1 LNKRRKYLIFFKRLT
16 KTISFTALG
25 ILLLLMGLIF
35 AIRSPKVQTWAVNK
49 ASAYLSKQLN
59 YPISVKYVDINW
71 FDKIVLEGLEVND
84 THDGK
89 MISVGYAKIDLN
101 FLNLLYGDLS
111 IDKISI
117 ANGKV
122 DVFRYEDGTINISDF
137 VAAIQDLTA
146 GSDSTATQTVP
157 FIIEAVNVENMVF
170 SYHDFRKEPI
180 TYGYDYFHFAL
191 TDISADATKL
201 KFFKD
206 TVQVDVHRLS
216 TNDRQTKLNVHQL
229 ITLFTFTKRNMEFKN
244 LYAEIGESIV
254 KDYVRF
260 DYESIDDLGDFNEK
274 ITMTGSIRQSLVTS
288 RNLSHFAPDLEGY
301 NDVYTL
307 SGDFK
312 GKVINFSV
320 NNFDLQFG
328 NKSRLK
334 GKTKFDGLPQLDQT
348 FMDLNFKETD
358 IYAAD
363 LQQYVGDDATNF
375 IRKLGKIK
383 GHGIFTGFLNDFV
396 AKGNFSTGLGMVE
409 SDINLK
415 ILENSRP
422 KAHYKGNLITKSFNL
437 GKLVGYENKVQ
448 LLDMEGTIEGKGF
461 TLDDAEVFVNG
472 HVHRIGVNNYNYK
485 NITTSAT
492 LSKQFFNGEVAIKD
506 SNIVLSVNGEV
517 DLTRN
522 VNHFNIRAN
531 LEKANLKALNLSP
544 IETFVK
550 TEADFNFT
558 GITLD
563 EILGKAVLRNSYLV
577 YKNREVFLDSM
588 QVISSRTD
596 SIRKFSVLS
605 DLASIQA
612 EGNFNFTTLA
622 DNLETLWKE
631 YDLAAQNNQ
640 SELDKYYA
648 NKRKSYDK
656 YRLDFKI
663 NLTDINA
670 ILAIY
675 LPKLYLSPGV
685 AIEGDFTSGYSSI
698 LNLYTKI
705 DTLFYNEYE
714 LIRSEAQLSASK
726 LNDSSNVLA
735 MFFVKSD
742 EQLLKSF
749 TPTRN
754 LQLEGIWNGSRV
766 NFTSQI
772 FQKNSYN
779 SAKLSGN
786 LDFHDGYRMVNLN
799 SNSFLNLLNKKWT
812 IDPSNTVAFNSEKI
826 YFENFTV
833 SNNKQ
838 IVSLDGTLSPNPSDE
853 AFLKVIDFQLE
864 TINPLLTDVSLK
876 GVLTG
881 SVNIH
886 DIFNNPNLGSSL
898 YVNNFYVNNFLVGN
912 IIGTSSWNNE
922 KSVLDL
928 AVEVERLSNIVINVK
943 GNIQPGKDGESE
955 TLNLFAELDK
965 AELDVL
971 NPLFKDV
978 LSEVSGKI
986 TGNFTIGGSLKNI
999 VVKGNGNVQSGKFKV
1014 DYLGT
1019 TYYFNDNIYF
1029 DENLIGFKKLNLKD
1043 AYGNHAILDGGIFHD
1058 NFRKFVVNLK
1068 GILNNVCVL
1077 NTTEKDNELFY
1088 GKAIVSGYMEIL
1100 GAFSDL
1106 KIIANARSEK
1116 DTEIHIPL
1124 TEYSTVEEQ
1133 SYITFTT
1140 SKNKAAITKET
1151 VDLSGITLDFN
1162 FDLTPEANIEIIF
1175 DKKAGDK
1182 LRGNGS
1188 GNIKMTID
1196 TRGDFNMFGNYRI
1209 EQGTYHFTLAN
1220 IISKEFKLLP
1230 NSSISWTGDPY
1241 KGVLDISAAYRQNV
1255 SLAPLIDTGRV
1266 KKNPEFKNRYPVDV
1280 LMGIEGNLM
1289 SPRIHLD
1296 IDILNSDPKM
1306 VEDVIEFESKIKTN
1320 EQELNKQVFSLL
1332 ILKSF
1337 SAQDGSFNGIG
1348 GSGGN
1353 LSELLSNQLSSW
1365 LSQLDKNLQVDID
1378 LNAMNTFMLR
1388 FSYTMLE
1395 GRLRISRDGSYQ
1407 NAHSNNPNSFTS
1419 IAGEWT
1425 IEYLLSQDGK
1435 LRLKLYNKNNN
1446 NALLNSVATSNI
1458 NNTSAGFSI
1467 MHTQG
1472 FNNLKELFGKKEKP
1486 QIDTIIFDTDEEE
1499 IKELEEELAEDAK
1512 EEQKEGQQGN
1522 SNTLNPTATPVKEE
1536 DDEAE
1541 AEPK

>member
-1 LNKRRKYLIFFKRLT
+1 MNKRRKYLIFFKRLT

-25 ILLLLMGLIF
+25 IILLLVGLLF

-49 ASAYLSKQLN
+49 ASAYLSEKLH

-71 FDKIVLEGLEVND
+71 FDKIILEGLEVND
-84 THDGK
+84 THNGK
-89 MISVGYAKIDLN
+89 MISVGYAKVDLN
-101 FLNLLYGDLS
+101 FLNLIYGKVV
-111 IDKISI
+111 IDKISL

-122 DVFRYEDGTINISDF
+122 EVFRYSDGGINISDF
-137 VAAIQDLTA
+137 VAAIQDLSA
-146 GSDSTATQTVP
+146 SSDTSATQSAP
-157 FIIEAVNVENMVF
+157 FVIEAVNVENMLF
-170 SYHDFRKEPI
+170 SYHDFRKEKI
-180 TYGYDYFHFAL
+180 TYGYDYYHFAL

-206 TVQVDVHRLS
+206 TVQINVHRLS

-229 ITLFTFTKRNMEFKN
+229 ITLFTFTKRNMEFKD

-260 DYESIDDLGDFNEK
+260 DYNTIDDLGDFNEK
-274 ITMTGSIRQSLVTS
+274 IVMTGNIKQSVVTS
-288 RNLSHFAPDLEGY
+288 RNLSHFAPDLQDY
-301 NDVYTL
+301 NDIYTL
-307 SGDFK
+307 SGKFK

-320 NNFDLQFG
+320 SNFDFQFG
-328 NKSRLK
+328 NRSRMK
-334 GKTKFDGLPQLDQT
+334 GKTKFDGLPELDKT

-358 IYAAD
+358 ITAAD
-363 LQQYVGDDATNF
+363 IQQYVGDDAANF
-375 IRKLGKIK
+375 LKKLGKIK

-396 AKGNFSTGLGMVE
+396 AKGNFTTGLGVVE

-415 ILENSRP
+415 IQENTNP
-422 KAHYKGNLITKSFNL
+422 KAHYKGSLITKSFNL

-448 LLDMEGTIEGKGF
+448 LLDMEGTVEGKGF
-461 TLDDAEVFVNG
+461 TLDDAEVFING
-472 HVHRIGVNNYNYK
+472 KVHRIGVNNYNYK
-485 NITTSAT
+485 NITTTAT
-492 LSKQFFNGEVAIKD
+492 LSKQFFSGAIAIKD

-517 DLTRN
+517 DLN
-522 VNHFNIRAN
+522 KHNNHFNIQAN

-558 GITLD
+558 GMTLD
-563 EILGKAVLRNSYLV
+563 EIFGKAIFRNSYLV
-577 YKNREVFLDSM
+577 YKNKEVFLDSM
-588 QVISSRTD
+588 QIISSKTD
-596 SIRKFSVLS
+596 SIRNFSVKS

-612 EGNFNFTTLA
+612 EGNFNFTTFA
-622 DNLETLWKE
+622 SNIETLWKE
-631 YDLAAQNNQ
+631 YEMTARNKK

-648 NKRKSYDK
+648 NKKQIYDK
-656 YRLDFKI
+656 YHLDFKI

-685 AIEGDFTSGYSSI
+685 KIEGDFTSGYSSI

-705 DTLFYNEYE
+705 DTLYYNEYE
-714 LIRSEAQLSASK
+714 LLKTEAQVSASK
-726 LNDSSNVLA
+726 LADSSNVLA

-742 EQLLKSF
+742 EQILKSF
-749 TPTRN
+749 TPTKN
-754 LQLEGIWNGSRV
+754 LLVEGIWNGTRV

-772 FQKNSYN
+772 AQKGSSN
-779 SAKLSGN
+779 SAKLAGN
-786 LDFHDGYRMVNLN
+786 LDFNENYRVINLN
-799 SNSFLNLLNKKWT
+799 DNSFLNLLNKKWT
-812 IDPSNTVAFNSEKI
+812 IDPSNSISFNSEKVL
-826 YFENFTV
+826 FENFTV

-838 IVSLDGTLSPNPSDE
+838 TVSLDGTLSQEPSDE

-898 YVNNFYVNNFLVGN
+898 FINNFHVNNFLVGN
-912 IIGTSSWNNE
+912 IIGTSSWNTE

-928 AVEVERLSNIVINVK
+928 DVEVERLSNIIINIK
-943 GNIQPGKDGESE
+943 GNIQPGKNGESE
-955 TLNLFAELDK
+955 KLNLIAELDK
-965 AELDVL
+965 ADLDLL
-971 NPLFKDV
+971 NPIFKGV
-978 LSEVSGKI
+978 ISEVSGKI
-986 TGNFTIGGSLKNI
+986 TGDFTIGGSLKNI
-999 VVKGNGNVQSGKFKV
+999 VLKGTGDVQNGKFKV

-1019 TYYFNDNIYF
+1019 TYYFSDNVYF
-1029 DENLIGFKKLNLKD
+1029 DENLIGFKRLKLKD
-1043 AYGNHAILDGGIFHD
+1043 SEGNNAVLDGGIFHD

-1068 GILNNVCVL
+1068 GYLNNVCVL

-1088 GKAIVSGYMEIL
+1088 GKAMVSGNLEIL

-1106 KIIANARSEK
+1106 KITANARSQK
-1116 DTEIHIPL
+1116 GTDIHIPM

-1140 SKNKAAITKET
+1140 SKSKAAINKET

-1162 FDLTPEANIEIIF
+1162 FDMTPDANIEIIF

-1188 GNIKMTID
+1188 GNIKMSID

-1209 EQGTYHFTLAN
+1209 KTGTYNFSLAN
-1220 IISKEFKLLP
+1220 IISKEFNLLP

-1241 KGVLDISAAYRQNV
+1241 KGLLDIRAAYRQNV

-1266 KKNPEFKNRYPVDV
+1266 RKNPEFKTRYPVDV
-1280 LMGIEGNLM
+1280 LMGIEGDLM
-1289 SPRIHLD
+1289 SPRINLD
-1296 IDILNSDPKM
+1296 VDILKSDPKM

-1407 NAHSNNPNSFTS
+1407 NTQSNNQNNFSS

-1425 IEYLLSQDGK
+1425 IEYLLSQDGR

-1446 NALLNSVATSNI
+1446 NALLNSVASNNI

-1486 QIDTIIFDTDEEE
+1486 KRDTITFD
-1499 IKELEEELAEDAK
+1499 LEEERKKFEQELAEEK
-1512 EEQKEGQQGN
+1512 KREQEEEEKKN
-1522 SNTLNPTATPVKEE
+1522 NNTLNTTATPHRKE
-1536 DDEAE
+1536 DEAE
-1541 AEPK
+1541 AE